1 MMKNK
6 LYLSI
11 LIFSIALGSCKP
23 EIKGELGETSNK
35 EIGMN
40 GTWELAQF
48 IVQDP
53 NSPILEERD
62 LSAWYIVSGVQPMRI
77 SLDAA
82 SHTYQVEIT
91 QGKNFLGDQG
101 TWHLDDVY
109 APSTLFLETQNDTIE
124 VSMGAMVTAN
134 SSEMKLNIDRTCA
147 STGFKNVI
155 YKFNF
160 NRVNP

>member
-1 MMKNK
+1 MKHNF
-6 LYLSI
+6 YLAVLLTSI
-11 LIFSIALGSCKP
+11 SLGSCKP
-23 EIKGELGETSNK
+23 EVKGELGETSNK
-35 EIGMN
+35 EVGMD
-40 GTWELAQF
+40 GTWELNQF